1 MQNQHDLFDNPMV
14 RNILKQMSP
23 EEIEKYKQLGEELYG
38 NMNMMESISEIVKEG
53 ITAKENNSEEVPTQ
67 IKDSI
72 SYILEGLKSGL
83 LPSDLDEDEKNILR
97 EYLGEEW
104 YKTFGYNKSDL

>member
-1 MQNQHDLFDNPMV
+1 MQNQHDLFDNPMI

-38 NMNMMESISEIVKEG
+38 KMDMMESISEIVKEG
-53 ITAKENNSEEVPTQ
+53 IAKEENKTEEIPAQ

-72 SYILEGLKSGL
+72 SYIIEGLKSGL
-83 LPSDLDEDEKNILR
+83 LPSDLDEDEKNILK
-97 EYLGEEW
+97 EYIGEEW
-104 YKTFGYNKSDL
+104 YEQFGYNKNDL